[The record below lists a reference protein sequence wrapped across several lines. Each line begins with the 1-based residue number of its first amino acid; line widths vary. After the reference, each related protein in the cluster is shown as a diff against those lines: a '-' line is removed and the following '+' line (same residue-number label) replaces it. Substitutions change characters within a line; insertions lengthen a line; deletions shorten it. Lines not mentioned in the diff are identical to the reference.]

1 MKYELEYKL
10 KGGTQKSGTWE
21 AESWMDAV
29 HKMADMEHSAGNEI
43 AEVKR

>member
-21 AESWMDAV
+21 AKSWLDAV
-29 HKMADMEHSAGNEI
+29 NKMADMEHGKGNEI
-43 AEVKR
+43 LEVKR